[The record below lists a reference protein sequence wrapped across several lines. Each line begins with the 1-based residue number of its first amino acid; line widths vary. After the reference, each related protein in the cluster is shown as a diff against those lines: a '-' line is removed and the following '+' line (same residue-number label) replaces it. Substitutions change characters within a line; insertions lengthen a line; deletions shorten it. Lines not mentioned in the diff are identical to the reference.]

1 MFSPHL
7 PCAGAWRA
15 GTNEAFSSHVHRW
28 NRKQILTESSKS
40 WAIYQNISNSIQ
52 HLDTKSGIEQCSII
66 FWQNLA
72 TADYCSLCRSP
83 CGPSGK
89 DRQSPASSL
98 PAGAPGAIPDD
109 WGEPNFQAT
118 SAQSR
123 DVLCASLDVIGC
135 HVMSKVVPCLQIM
148 FCHGLSCSWCWAPN
162 QIVSNRKISYS
173 FYNMNITWIRFGCVR
188 LVPRLFHCLGQ
199 ALTQSPAPGHRKTIQ
214 CHLQAEKQGKIWI
227 RTCNYASTKTS

>member
-28 NRKQILTESSKS
+28 NRKQILKDSSKS
-40 WAIYQNISNSIQ
+40 WAIYQNISNLVHSASGHKIGNWTIFYSF
-52 HLDTKSGIEQCSII
+52 LTKSSYCRLLQSLQISLWS
-66 FWQNLA
+66 FWQRQAITCLVSA
-72 TADYCSLCRSP
+72 CWSSRSN
-83 CGPSGK
+83 SW
-89 DRQSPASSL
+89 R
-98 PAGAPGAIPDD
+98 
-109 WGEPNFQAT
+109 GEPNFQAP

-162 QIVSNRKISYS
+162 QIVSNRKMSYS
-173 FYNMNITWIRFGCVR
+173 FYNMNII
-188 LVPRLFHCLGQ
+188 
-199 ALTQSPAPGHRKTIQ
+199 
-214 CHLQAEKQGKIWI
+214 
-227 RTCNYASTKTS
+227 